1 MKNLSAVSHED
12 FQACLNDMFT
22 VKVEDD
28 TGPELELIEVKP
40 IGEIDPNSKARQPFS
55 LLFRGPMGPLLP
67 QKLYQLENSNIG
79 EMLLFLVP
87 IGPDEQGML
96 YDSNFN

>member
-1 MKNLSAVSHED
+1 MKNLDVVSHED
-12 FQACLNDMFT
+12 FQPCLNDMFT

-28 TGPELELIEVKP
+28 TGPELELIQVKP
-40 IGEIDPNSKARQPFS
+40 FGEIDPESKTRQPFS
-55 LLFRGPMGPLLP
+55 LLFRGPMEPVLP
-67 QKLYQLENSNIG
+67 QKLYQLENSKIG

-96 YDSNFN
+96 YDTSFN